1 MSGAEIVAGF
11 VALVVGAAAFELADD
26 SVIRAVGLAVSVGGA
41 LLMWRNAP
49 EID

>member
-11 VALVVGAAAFELADD
+11 VLLIAGGVAFELADD
-26 SVIRAVGLAVSVGGA
+26 SVVRAVGLAVSVGGA
-41 LLMWRNAP
+41 LLMWRNCP